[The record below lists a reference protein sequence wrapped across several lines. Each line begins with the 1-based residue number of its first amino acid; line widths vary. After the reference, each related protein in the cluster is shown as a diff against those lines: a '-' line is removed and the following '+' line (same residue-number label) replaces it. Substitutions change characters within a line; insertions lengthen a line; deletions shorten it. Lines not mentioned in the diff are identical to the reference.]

1 MENDIINRLKEL
13 FEENDVEGNAKTIT
27 INIYIGE
34 ISHV

>member
-13 FEENDVEGNAKTIT
+13 FEENIIEDNTKNIT

-34 ISHV
+34 TSHV

>member
-13 FEENDVEGNAKTIT
+13 FEENIIEDNTKNVI

-34 ISHV
+34 TNHV